1 MEPCANCGAAFES
14 TYCPDCGQK
23 RHKPGIRLGEV
34 LHEVFGTITHAEG
47 PFPKTLLTFLRGP
60 GSLTRA
66 FVAGKR
72 KSFVPPVRYFLFG
85 IGYYYLVRFLFH
97 WDPVES
103 AIDVT
108 TGGAAVETP
117 LLQVNHW
124 MSRHVNL
131 LLPLLIIILASLDRI
146 LFPRTTLTWTERV
159 VHFTFAVGTYL
170 LVASTLLPLAL
181 VWPSMVFVNFLVI
194 IGILMWSSISLHR
207 GNGWAVIKSVVM
219 VPVSFWLYI
228 IACTVLVALMLGLP
242 LAEVFARPTP

>member
-1 MEPCANCGAAFES
+1 M
-14 TYCPDCGQK
+14 
-23 RHKPGIRLGEV
+23 
-34 LHEVFGTITHAEG
+34 
-47 PFPKTLLTFLRGP
+47 TFLRGP

-108 TGGAAVETP
+108 TGGAAEETP

-131 LLPLLIIILASLDRI
+131 LLPLLIVILASLDRI

-170 LVASTLLPLAL
+170 LVASTLLPLTL

-194 IGILMWSSISLHR
+194 IGILIWSSISLHR
-207 GNGWAVIKSVVM
+207 GSAWAVVKSVVV
-219 VPVSFWLYI
+219 VPVSFWLYV
-228 IACTVLVALMLGLP
+228 IACTALVALMLGLP
-242 LAEVFARPTP
+242 LGEVFVRPAP